1 MFSHSPTLE
10 APASLLFVCNEDLF
24 FLLHIQSLAKAALQR
39 GYAVAVA
46 AQDTG
51 RAEEIRDLGM
61 DFHPLRFQRSG
72 LRCSDRALQSQLRA
86 LYGRCRPQVVHHFGL
101 KLIWEGLRAA
111 HALGLSHTVNSVTGL
126 GYLFTA
132 KSLWV
137 KPLQQG
143 LLWGLRLLL
152 ARGDH
157 RVVVQNEEDFQ
168 YFTRQQVCRSQNLYK
183 IGGAGV
189 NLVDFSSS
197 PEVNSALKTVVFPAR
212 MIAHKGLREF
222 LAAARILLEEQQPGV
237 MRLRFVLAG
246 AMDPQNRA
254 SLDTREILTLC
265 DRPGLEWWGFVEDM
279 PALYRAAHVVVLP
292 SYREGCPKALLEA
305 CASGRP
311 VVTTDVAGCRDV
323 VRHGVNGLL
332 VRPYAVED
340 LVEALRELLGDPE
353 KRESMGQQ
361 GRAWAEQCYD
371 ENLINRQILE
381 LYVSLGLPKRQ
392 ERIFLAEK
400 YEEDCIS

>member
-1 MFSHSPTLE
+1 MFSHLPKLE
-10 APASLLFVCNEDLF
+10 APASLLLICNEDLF
-24 FLLHIQSLAKAALQR
+24 FLLHIQSLARAALR
-39 GYAVAVA
+39 HGYAVAVA

-51 RAEEIRDLGM
+51 RADEIRALGV
-61 DFHPLRFQRSG
+61 DFYPLVFQRSG
-72 LRCSDRALQSQLRA
+72 MRWADRALQAQLRV
-86 LYGRCRPQVVHHFGL
+86 LYLRCQPQIIHHFGL

-126 GYLFTA
+126 GYLFIA
-132 KSLWV
+132 KGFWV
-137 KPLQQG
+137 KPLRKA

-168 YFTRQQVCRSQNLYK
+168 YFLSQKVCRSSNLYK

-189 NLVDFSSS
+189 NLVEFAPS
-197 PEVNSALKTVVFPAR
+197 PEVNSPLKTIVFPAR

-222 LAAARILLEEQQPGV
+222 VAAARILLEEQQPGV

-246 AMDPQNRA
+246 AMDLQNRTR
-254 SLDTREILTLC
+254 LDTREILKLC

-279 PALYRAAHVVVLP
+279 PALYRAAHLVVLP
-292 SYREGCPKALLEA
+292 SYREGCSKALLEA

-323 VRHGVNGLL
+323 VRHGSNGLL

-340 LVEALRELLGDPE
+340 LVEALRDLLYDRE
-353 KRESMGQQ
+353 KREFMGRQ

-371 ENLINRQILE
+371 ENLINRHILE
-381 LYVSLGLPKRQ
+381 VYTGLGLPRMQKRF
-392 ERIFLAEK
+392 FLEEK
-400 YEEDCIS
+400 I